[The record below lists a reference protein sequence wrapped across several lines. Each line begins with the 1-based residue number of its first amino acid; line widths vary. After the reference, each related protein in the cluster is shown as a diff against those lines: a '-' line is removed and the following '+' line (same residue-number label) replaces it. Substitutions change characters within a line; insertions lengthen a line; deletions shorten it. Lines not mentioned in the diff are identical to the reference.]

1 MPGLSEHTQDT
12 LTKIELIYLD
22 LIYSVIFLSYS
33 CLLKFQSKTSKMISQ
48 E

>member
-33 CLLKFQSKTSKMISQ
+33 CLLLNSSQ
-48 E
+48 KQVR